1 MDAQKSLFN
10 NKEVQ
15 SMTIVYPFSKRI
27 NHFVPPKQWASMR
40 IAKELEK
47 TTGKRIIHFE
57 KGDYQGPDF
66 DTPEHILEATV
77 RALKEGYVRYDPGPG
92 LPELREAIAE
102 EMTKRGRPTTADEV
116 IVTAGAKQSLNMSLL
131 TFLEDGDEVIFP
143 NPGYPPDEV
152 WAKYAGAHIKH
163 TPLTK
168 PDWQFDVEKLERMI
182 TPKTKLL
189 IINTPQR
196 PNGHLVENLEE
207 IAEVCLKHKQLIVIS
222 DEIFSHIVYDGKQ
235 HKTISA
241 IPEMAERTIV
251 IDTFS
256 KTYAMTGWRI
266 GWSVAPRP
274 VIEKLSIFLQ
284 DTITNVAAFIQ
295 KAAYA
300 AITGPQDWVE
310 RKRQLLQKK
319 RDKMVAGLNSIPGI
333 NCDTPA
339 GAFYAF
345 PNIAG
350 TGLTSQEF
358 TNILM
363 ETAGVAVV
371 AGTAFG
377 SQGEGYVRVTYAVSD
392 EDIEEGIERIRKI
405 ELKAA

>member
-1 MDAQKSLFN
+1 MPKSSIKG
-10 NKEVQ
+10 KEVRY
-15 SMTIVYPFSKRI
+15 MAITYPFSKRI

-47 TTGKRIIHFE
+47 RTGKKVIHFE

-66 DTPEHILEATV
+66 DTPEHVLEATV
-77 RALKEGYVRYDPGPG
+77 RAIKEGYVRYDPGPG
-92 LPELREAIAE
+92 LPELREAIAQ
-102 EMTKRGRPTTADEV
+102 EMTKRGRPTTPDEV

-152 WAKYAGAHIKH
+152 WAKYAGAQIKH

-168 PDWQFDVEKLERMI
+168 PDWQFDVEKLDRMI

-196 PNGHLVENLEE
+196 PNGHLVENTKE
-207 IAEVCLKHKQLIVIS
+207 IAEFCLKHKNLMVIS
-222 DEIFSHIVYDGKQ
+222 DEIFSHIVYDGKE
-235 HKTISA
+235 HETISA
-241 IPEMAERTIV
+241 LPGMAERTVV

-266 GWSVAPRP
+266 GWSVAPKP

-300 AITGPQDWVE
+300 AMVGPQEWTV
-310 RKRQLLQKK
+310 KKTQLLQKK

-333 NCDTPA
+333 KCDTPS

-345 PNIAG
+345 PDITG

-358 TNILM
+358 TNRLI
-363 ETAGVAVV
+363 ENAGVAVV

-377 SQGEGYVRVTYAVSD
+377 SQGEGYTRLTYAVPDSD
-392 EDIEEGIERIRKI
+392 IDEGIKRIKETDIR
-405 ELKAA
+405 A

>member
-1 MDAQKSLFN
+1 
-10 NKEVQ
+10 
-15 SMTIVYPFSKRI
+15 MTYPFSRRI
-27 NHFVPPKQWASMR
+27 SHFVPPKQWASMR
-40 IAKELEK
+40 VAKELEK
-47 TTGKRIIHFE
+47 TTGRKIIHFE

-66 DTPEHILEATV
+66 DTPEHIIEATV

-102 EMTKRGRPTTADEV
+102 EMTKRGRRTTPDEV
-116 IVTAGAKQSLNMSLL
+116 IVTAGAKHALTMSLL

-152 WAKYAGAHIKH
+152 WAKYAGAIIKH

-168 PDWQFDVEKLERMI
+168 PDWQFDLEKLETLI

-196 PNGHLVENLEE
+196 PNGHLVENPEE
-207 IAEVCLKHKQLIVIS
+207 IAEICLKHKNLMVIS

-241 IPEMAERTIV
+241 VPGMEERTIV

-266 GWSVAPRP
+266 GWAVAPKP

-300 AITGPQDWVE
+300 AMTGPQDWVE
-310 RKRQLLQKK
+310 RKRQILQKK
-319 RDKMVAGLNSIPGI
+319 RDKMVEGLNSIPGI
-333 NCDTPA
+333 KCDKPA

-345 PNIAG
+345 PDITG

-358 TNILM
+358 TNRLL
-363 ETAGVAVV
+363 ENAGVAVV

-377 SQGEGYVRVTYAVSD
+377 SQGEGYVRVTYAVPD
-392 EDIEEGIERIRKI
+392 EDIEEGIERIKNTN
-405 ELKAA
+405 LKA

>member
-1 MDAQKSLFN
+1 
-10 NKEVQ
+10 
-15 SMTIVYPFSKRI
+15 
-27 NHFVPPKQWASMR
+27 
-40 IAKELEK
+40 
-47 TTGKRIIHFE
+47 
-57 KGDYQGPDF
+57 
-66 DTPEHILEATV
+66 
-77 RALKEGYVRYDPGPG
+77 
-92 LPELREAIAE
+92 
-102 EMTKRGRPTTADEV
+102 MTKRGRPTNPDEV

-168 PDWQFDVEKLERMI
+168 PDWQFDVEKLDGMI
-182 TPKTKLL
+182 TPRTKLL

-196 PNGHLVENLEE
+196 PNGHLVENPEE
-207 IAEVCLKHKQLIVIS
+207 IAELCLRHKNLMVIS
-222 DEIFSHIVYDGKQ
+222 DEIFSHVVYDGKK

-241 IPEMAERTIV
+241 LPGMAERTIV

-266 GWSVAPRP
+266 GWSVAPKP
-274 VIEKLSIFLQ
+274 IIEKLSIFLQ

-300 AITGPQDWVE
+300 AMVGPQEWTV
-310 RKRQLLQKK
+310 KKTQLLQKK
-319 RDKMVAGLNSIPGI
+319 RDKMVSGLNSIHGI
-333 NCDTPA
+333 KCDTPS
-339 GAFYAF
+339 GSFYTF
-345 PNIAG
+345 PDITG

-358 TNILM
+358 TNRLI
-363 ETAGVAVV
+363 ENAGVAVV

-392 EDIEEGIERIRKI
+392 SDIDEGIKRIKETNLR
-405 ELKAA
+405 A

>member
-1 MDAQKSLFN
+1 MSTMK
-10 NKEVQ
+10 
-15 SMTIVYPFSKRI
+15 YPFSKRI

-47 TTGKRIIHFE
+47 NTGKKVIHFE

-66 DTPEHILEATV
+66 DTPEFMIEATLK
-77 RALKEGYVRYDPGPG
+77 ALKDGYVRYDPGPG
-92 LPELREAIAE
+92 LPELRETIAQ

-131 TFLEDGDEVIFP
+131 TFLEDEDEVIFP

-168 PDWQFDVEKLERMI
+168 PDWQFDVEKLEHMI

-196 PNGHLVENLEE
+196 PNGHLVENPEE
-207 IAEVCLKHKQLIVIS
+207 IAELCLKHKDLIVIS
-222 DEIFSHIVYDGKQ
+222 DEIFSHVVYDGKK
-235 HKTISA
+235 HKSISA
-241 IPEMAERTIV
+241 IPDMAERTIV

-266 GWSVAPRP
+266 GWTVAPKP

-300 AITGPQDWVE
+300 AMVGPQDWVE
-310 RKRQLLQKK
+310 KKRQLLQKK
-319 RDKMVAGLNSIPGI
+319 RDRMIAGLNSIPGI
-333 NCDTPA
+333 KCDKPS

-345 PNIAG
+345 PDISG

-358 TNILM
+358 TNRLM

-371 AGTAFG
+371 DGTAFG
-377 SQGEGYVRVTYAVSD
+377 SRGEDYVRVTYAVSD
-392 EDIEEGIERIRKI
+392 QDIDEGIKRIKETDLRT
-405 ELKAA
+405 

>member
-1 MDAQKSLFN
+1 
-10 NKEVQ
+10 
-15 SMTIVYPFSKRI
+15 MTTRYPFSKRV

-40 IAKELEK
+40 IAKEMEEN
-47 TTGKRIIHFE
+47 TGKKVIHFE

-66 DTPEHILEATV
+66 DTPDFMIEATTK
-77 RALKEGYVRYDPGPG
+77 ALKEGYVRYQPGPG
-92 LPELREAIAE
+92 LPELREVIAE
-102 EMTKRGRPTTADEV
+102 EMTRRGRKTSVDEV
-116 IVTAGAKQSLNMSLL
+116 LVTAGAKQSLNMALL

-168 PDWQFDVEKLERMI
+168 PDWQFDVDRLEKMI

-196 PNGHLVENLEE
+196 PNGHLVENPEE
-207 IAEVCLKHKQLIVIS
+207 IAELCFKHKHLMVIS
-222 DEIFSHIVYDGKQ
+222 DEIFSHIVYDGDK
-235 HKTISA
+235 HRSISSV
-241 IPEMAERTIV
+241 PGMEDRTVV

-266 GWSVAPRP
+266 GWTVAPRP

-295 KAAYA
+295 RAAYA
-300 AITGPQDWVE
+300 AMTGPHDWVE
-310 RKRQLLQKK
+310 KKRKLLQNK
-319 RDKMVAGLNSIPGI
+319 RDKMVSGLNSIPGI
-333 NCDTPA
+333 NCDTPS

-345 PNIAG
+345 PNIRG
-350 TGLTSQEF
+350 TDYASQEF
-358 TNILM
+358 TDFLM
-363 ETAGVAVV
+363 QNLGVAVV

-377 SQGEGYVRVTYAVSD
+377 TQGEGYVRVTYALPD
-392 EDIEEGIERIRKI
+392 EDIEEGINRMKSVD
-405 ELKAA
+405 LKAA

>member
-1 MDAQKSLFN
+1 MK
-10 NKEVQ
+10 
-15 SMTIVYPFSKRI
+15 YPFSKRI
-27 NHFVPPKQWASMR
+27 EHFAPPKQWASMR
-40 IAKELEK
+40 IAKELER
-47 TTGKRIIHFE
+47 TTGKKIIHFE

-66 DTPEHILEATV
+66 YTPDHMLEATV
-77 RALKEGYVRYDPGPG
+77 KALKDGYVRYDPGPG
-92 LPELREAIAE
+92 LPELREAIADE
-102 EMTKRGRPTTADEV
+102 VTKRGRPTTPEEV

-152 WAKYAGAHIKH
+152 WAKYASATIKH

-168 PDWQFDVEKLERMI
+168 PDWQFDIEKLDKMI
-182 TPKTKLL
+182 TSKTKLL

-196 PNGHLVENLEE
+196 PNGHLVDNPEE
-207 IAEVCLKHKQLIVIS
+207 IAALCLKHPNLMVIT
-222 DEIFSHIVYDGKQ
+222 DEIFSHVTYDGKP
-235 HKTISA
+235 HRSISA
-241 IPEMAERTIV
+241 VPGMADRTII

-266 GWSVAPRP
+266 GWSVAPKP
-274 VIEKLSIFLQ
+274 IIDKLSIFLQ

-310 RKRQLLQKK
+310 HKRLLLQRKRDL
-319 RDKMVAGLNSIPGI
+319 MVAGLNSIPGVK
-333 NCDTPA
+333 CDTPS

-345 PNIAG
+345 PDITG

-358 TNILM
+358 TNVLM
-363 ETAGVAVV
+363 ETVGVAVV

-377 SQGEGYVRVTYAVSD
+377 SQGEGYVRVTYAVAD
-392 EDIEEGIERIRKI
+392 EDIEEGIRRMKQAN
-405 ELKAA
+405 LKAA